1 MTRKRMK
8 GQGGAETSFIIF
20 FMVFIA
26 VLVWLFPEMSQTFP
40 SAGLGSFGFDFVFFG
55 AAAIGVG
62 IACTVAAGIGC
73 LVTLA
78 LFEVVTL
85 FVIPPIL
92 AVLFAPL
99 LAIYSYVVARLA
111 RGGG

>member
-1 MTRKRMK
+1 MTVKRMK

-20 FMVFIA
+20 FMIFMA
-26 VLVWLFPEMSQTFP
+26 VLMWLFPQMSESFP
-40 SAGLGSFGFDFVFFG
+40 NAGLGDFTFNFVFFG
-55 AAAIGVG
+55 ASAIGVG
-62 IACTVAAGIGC
+62 IACTVAAGVGC

-78 LFEVVTL
+78 LFGIGSFFL
-85 FVIPPIL
+85 IPPIL
-92 AVLFAPL
+92 ALIFTPL